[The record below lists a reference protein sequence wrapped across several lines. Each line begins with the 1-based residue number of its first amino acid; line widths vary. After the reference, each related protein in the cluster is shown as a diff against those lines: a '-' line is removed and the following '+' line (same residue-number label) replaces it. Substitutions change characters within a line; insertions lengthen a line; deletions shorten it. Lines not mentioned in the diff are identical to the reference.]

1 MKVAEMVGGK
11 IRIDPNAC
19 NNCGRCMGKCPF
31 GAMEEY
37 QEGFKIL
44 IGGRWGKKVAHGMAL
59 TKLFTSEEEVMDV
72 IEKAILLFRDEGIS
86 GERFADC
93 VHAAAELL
101 SRCAETRPQSALVAA
116 LGNPDIT
123 PDALGSL
130 TAGYTLVTRHMKEK
144 LPRDFAAFSSLA
156 LCRTGVLGTSGIE
169 SAAHIRLLADSLH
182 PELVIVVDALAGAE
196 SERLCRTVQ
205 FTNTGISPGSG
216 VGNDR
221 DELSEKS
228 LGVPVVAVGMPTV
241 IDAGRLGSGMGG
253 MFVTPRNID
262 AVVRAAA
269 KIIGYAINVAVHD
282 ICVEDIDMLL

>member
-1 MKVAEMVGGK
+1 MDFGFRTDLASEAQRLWERSAGETSALSGVRAWEERLFDFDVSAVEILDSEGSRALGKPVGK
-11 IRIDPNAC
+11 
-19 NNCGRCMGKCPF
+19 
-31 GAMEEY
+31 Y
-37 QEGFKIL
+37 
-44 IGGRWGKKVAHGMAL
+44 
-59 TKLFTSEEEVMDV
+59 FTLELPQSFE
-72 IEKAILLFRDEGIS
+72 RS

-241 IDAGRLGSGMGG
+241 IDAGRLGSGMSG

-262 AVVRAAA
+262 AVVRSAA

>member
-1 MKVAEMVGGK
+1 MDFAFRTDLASEAQRLWERSAGETSALSGVRAWEERLFDFDVSAVEILDGEGSRALGKPVGK
-11 IRIDPNAC
+11 
-19 NNCGRCMGKCPF
+19 
-31 GAMEEY
+31 Y
-37 QEGFKIL
+37 
-44 IGGRWGKKVAHGMAL
+44 
-59 TKLFTSEEEVMDV
+59 FTLELPQSFE
-72 IEKAILLFRDEGIS
+72 RS

-101 SRCAETRPQSALVAA
+101 SRCAETRPRSALVAA

>member
-1 MKVAEMVGGK
+1 MDFGFRTDLASEAQRLWERSAGETSALSGVRAWEERLFDFDVSAVEILDSEGSRALGKPVGK
-11 IRIDPNAC
+11 
-19 NNCGRCMGKCPF
+19 
-31 GAMEEY
+31 Y
-37 QEGFKIL
+37 
-44 IGGRWGKKVAHGMAL
+44 
-59 TKLFTSEEEVMDV
+59 FTLELPQSFE
-72 IEKAILLFRDEGIS
+72 RS
-86 GERFADC
+86 SERFADC

-144 LPRDFAAFSSLA
+144 LPHDFAAFSSLA

-169 SAAHIRLLADSLH
+169 SASHIRLLAENLH

-221 DELSEKS
+221 DELSEAS
-228 LGVPVVAVGMPTV
+228 LGVPVVAIGMPTV

-282 ICVEDIDMLL
+282 ICVEDIDALL